1 MSLRLQNHS
10 LPPDLSTDSLKVAEL
25 TTPLPPAPKTVFSAR
40 LSQTPELPGQSCR
53 EATQAGLRKISPPGA
68 VSATRTAWREEG
80 TGKRGTH
87 CSLLPFSELKRKS
100 DRLLLRHDT
109 VSPFAPQLTS
119 VTLSIGELGSD

>member
-53 EATQAGLRKISPPGA
+53 EATQAEQGKLRRLEPRARPGRND
-68 VSATRTAWREEG
+68 VDFG
-80 TGKRGTH
+80 
-87 CSLLPFSELKRKS
+87 
-100 DRLLLRHDT
+100 
-109 VSPFAPQLTS
+109 
-119 VTLSIGELGSD
+119 